1 MLSVGRGESLGTKRR
16 FKLFSN
22 EFGRTNDEIKTREGR
37 FVDVSE
43 REREREREREIVL
56 LSSVSKLKM

>member
-1 MLSVGRGESLGTKRR
+1 MLSVGRGESLGTNRR

-43 REREREREREIVL
+43 REREIVL

>member
-43 REREREREREIVL
+43 REREIVL

>member
-1 MLSVGRGESLGTKRR
+1 MVNTNRR
-16 FKLFSN
+16 SKLFSN

-43 REREREREREIVL
+43 REREIVL

>member
-1 MLSVGRGESLGTKRR
+1 MVNTNRR
-16 FKLFSN
+16 SKLFSN
-22 EFGRTNDEIKTREGR
+22 EFGRTNYEIKTREGR

-43 REREREREREIVL
+43 REREIVL

>member
-1 MLSVGRGESLGTKRR
+1 MVNTNRR
-16 FKLFSN
+16 SKLFSN

-43 REREREREREIVL
+43 REREFVC
-56 LSSVSKLKM
+56 SHYVSGCRFDGLFFK